1 MSQIPRDSFRPALIK
16 PTYNVGDY
24 GHDIIIPLNC
34 LTGSNTTTLTP
45 STATFVQVLEDSR
58 VPVDEV
64 NQFITDSDKMELV
77 HSGNDTDYDTTF
89 EYLPDMS
96 FQAYKASFSV
106 AVAMKVSAYTSGN
119 FAISSVQFTMRVVGG
134 GEGDQ
139 IIVDRIVDPGMA
151 NMVGVAEQVAILN
164 VDTKTSAKIA
174 DKPVTIQVKVNT
186 SSGTGT
192 YQCGI
197 VPLFCYFG
205 SAVPKTW
212 TTSSVIV
219 HAHAELAHAFPIF
232 RDEDNMNML
241 DRSGIGL

>member
-1 MSQIPRDSFRPALIK
+1 LSQIPRDSFRPALIK

-34 LTGSNTTTLTP
+34 LSGSTVTLVP
-45 STATFVQVLEDSR
+45 STSTFVQVLEDSR

-64 NQFITDSDKMELV
+64 NQFITDSDEMAGV
-77 HSGNDTDYDTTF
+77 HAGNDTDYDTTF

-96 FQAYKASFSV
+96 FQAYKASFSL
-106 AVAMKVSAYTSGN
+106 AVFMNVSAYTSGN
-119 FAISSVQFTMRVVGG
+119 FAISSVQLSMKVVGG

-139 IIVDRIVDPGMA
+139 VIINKTVDPGMS
-151 NMVGVAEQVAILN
+151 NMTSATSQVAILN
-164 VDTKTSAKIA
+164 IDTKTSAKIP

-186 SSGTGT
+186 SAGSGT

-197 VPLFCYFG
+197 VPFFCYFG

-219 HAHAELAHAFPIF
+219 HAHADLSHAFPIF

>member
-24 GHDIIIPLNC
+24 GHAIIIPLNC
-34 LTGSNTTTLTP
+34 LSGSTVTLVP
-45 STATFVQVLEDSR
+45 STSTFVQVLEDGR

-77 HSGNDTDYDTTF
+77 HAGNDTDYDTTF
-89 EYLPDMS
+89 EWLPDMS
-96 FQAYKASFSV
+96 FNAYKASFSV

-119 FAISSVQFTMRVVGG
+119 FAISSVQFTMKVVGG

-164 VDTKTSAKIA
+164 VDT
-174 DKPVTIQVKVNT
+174 
-186 SSGTGT
+186 
-192 YQCGI
+192 
-197 VPLFCYFG
+197 
-205 SAVPKTW
+205 
-212 TTSSVIV
+212 
-219 HAHAELAHAFPIF
+219 
-232 RDEDNMNML
+232 
-241 DRSGIGL
+241 

>member
-16 PTYNVGDY
+16 PTFNVSDY
-24 GHDIIIPLNC
+24 GHDLIIPLNC

-45 STATFVQVLEDSR
+45 STATFVQVLEDGR

-64 NQFITDSDKMELV
+64 NQFITNSDEMAGV
-77 HSGNDTDYDTTF
+77 HAGDDTDYNTSW
-89 EYLPDMS
+89 EWLPDMS
-96 FQAYKASFSV
+96 FQAYKASFSL
-106 AVAMKVSAYTSGN
+106 AVFMNVSAYTSGN
-119 FAISSVQFTMRVVGG
+119 FAISSVQVTMKVIGG

-139 IIVDRIVDPGMA
+139 VIVDKIINPGMA
-151 NMVGVAEQVAILN
+151 NMTSATSQIAILN
-164 VDTKTSAKIA
+164 VDTKTSAKIP
-174 DKPVTIQVKVNT
+174 DKPVSIQVKVNT

-197 VPLFCYFG
+197 VPIFCYLAA
-205 SAVPKTW
+205 AVPKTW
-212 TTSSVIV
+212 TTSSVVV
-219 HAHAELAHAFPIF
+219 HAHADLAHAFPIF